1 MKRVLP
7 ASSVILLLSIGLSAC
22 GGAYTVPSRGIDADI
37 QASRGSGSA
46 TLFHNN
52 TLNFGDAA
60 FPR

>member
-7 ASSVILLLSIGLSAC
+7 ASSVLIFLAVGLGAC

-37 QASRGSGSA
+37 QASHGSSSA
-46 TLFHNN
+46 TLYHND
-52 TLNFGDAA
+52 TFNFGDGA